1 MLRHRRC
8 SVEIMAELRACC
20 VEPQLVYMI
29 MRKVRISH
37 KQFKEFVDLGI
48 IRKVYVEK
56 RGWAGP
62 PAHFYQTVEVE
73 E

>member
-1 MLRHRRC
+1 
-8 SVEIMAELRACC
+8 VDELRVCC
-20 VEPQLVYMI
+20 KHPQSVYMI
-29 MRKVRISH
+29 MREVRVSH

-48 IRKVYVEK
+48 IRKVYVGK

-62 PAHFYQTVEVE
+62 PAHFYQIVDGE